1 MKKTYTELIEEIS
14 PQEIDELYEYVVL
27 TEKGMSKDEVADLI
41 DSAISAATRVKN
53 DPKKSD
59 KHKRT
64 ASSVLSKVRAI
75 KKSFEKDGSI
85 HPNAVNSLM
94 RIVAGVH
101 SGRYG
106 YMNPPN
112 PKVPQN
118 YVREEDETLQEG
130 MTSSIAKV
138 LAMGLKRKCIGLSN
152 QVESA
157 TDVGVKMNYVSK
169 QMNTV
174 AGMVLTA
181 ISVSDEKGLLSKGAI
196 LTSLLSSHEPDA
208 DLDTLFE
215 DEICYDL

>member
-1 MKKTYTELIEEIS
+1 MSKTYTELIEDISQKEIN
-14 PQEIDELYEYVVL
+14 DLYEYAL
-27 TEKGMSKDEVADLI
+27 LAEKNMSKDEVADLI
-41 DSAISAATRVKN
+41 NDAISAATRVKN

-75 KKSFEKDGSI
+75 KKTFEKDGSI

-106 YMNPPN
+106 YMNKNN

-118 YVREEDETLQEG
+118 YAREEDETLQEG
-130 MTSSIAKV
+130 MTGGIAKV
-138 LAMGLKRKCIGLSN
+138 LAMGLKRKVIAIGN

-157 TDVGVKMNYVSK
+157 TDLEKKINLLSK
-169 QMNTV
+169 QINV
-174 AGMVLTA
+174 IAGLVLTT

-196 LTSLLSSHEPDA
+196 LTSLLSSHEPDEN
-208 DLDTLFE
+208 LDELFE
-215 DEICYDL
+215 ELC

>member
-1 MKKTYTELIEEIS
+1 MSKTYTELIEDIS
-14 PQEIDELYEYVVL
+14 TQEIDELYEYALL
-27 TEKGMSKDEVADLI
+27 TEKNMSKDEVADLI
-41 DSAISAATRVKN
+41 DDAISAATRVKN

-75 KKSFEKDGSI
+75 KKTFEKDGSI

-106 YMNPPN
+106 YMNKNN

-118 YVREEDETLQEG
+118 YAREEDELNEG

-138 LAMGLKRKCIGLSN
+138 LAMGLKRKVIAIGN

-157 TDVGVKMNYVSK
+157 KDLGEKIEHLSK
-169 QMNTV
+169 QINV
-174 AGMVLTA
+174 IAGLVLTT

-196 LTSLLSSHEPDA
+196 LTSLFSSHEPDINNIEI
-208 DLDTLFE
+208 DRLFE
-215 DEICYDL
+215 DLC

>member
-1 MKKTYTELIEEIS
+1 MSKTYTELIEDISQKEIN
-14 PQEIDELYEYVVL
+14 DLYEYAL
-27 TEKGMSKDEVADLI
+27 LAEKNMSKDEVADLI
-41 DSAISAATRVKN
+41 NDAISAATRVKN

-75 KKSFEKDGSI
+75 KKTFEKDGSI

-106 YMNPPN
+106 YMNKNN

-118 YVREEDETLQEG
+118 YAREEDETLQEG
-130 MTSSIAKV
+130 MTGGIAKV
-138 LAMGLKRKCIGLSN
+138 LAMGLKRKVIAIGN

-157 TDVGVKMNYVSK
+157 TDLEKKINLLSK
-169 QMNTV
+169 QINV
-174 AGMVLTA
+174 IAGLVLTT

-196 LTSLLSSHEPDA
+196 LTSLFSQHEPDINNI

-215 DEICYDL
+215 D

>member
-1 MKKTYTELIEEIS
+1 MSKTYTELIEEIT

-27 TEKGMSKDEVADLI
+27 TEKGMSKDEVAELI
-41 DSAISAATRVKN
+41 DDAISAATKVKN

-75 KKSFEKDGSI
+75 KKTFEKDGSI
-85 HPNAVNSLM
+85 HPNAVNALM

-106 YMNPPN
+106 WMNKNN

-118 YVREEDETLQEG
+118 YAREEDELNEG

-138 LAMGLKRKCIGLSN
+138 LAMGLKRKVIAIGN

-157 TDVGVKMNYVSK
+157 TDLEKKINLLSK
-169 QMNTV
+169 QINV
-174 AGMVLTA
+174 IAGLVLTT

-196 LTSLLSSHEPDA
+196 LTSLFSQHEPDINNI

-215 DEICYDL
+215 DLC

>member
-1 MKKTYTELIEEIS
+1 MSKTYTELIEEIT

-41 DSAISAATRVKN
+41 NDAISAATRVKN

-75 KKSFEKDGSI
+75 KKTFEKDGSI

-106 YMNPPN
+106 YMNKNN

-118 YVREEDETLQEG
+118 YAREEDDALQEG
-130 MTSSIAKV
+130 MTGGIAKV
-138 LAMGLKRKCIGLSN
+138 LAMGLKRKVIAIGN

-157 TDVGVKMNYVSK
+157 TDLEKKINLLSK
-169 QMNTV
+169 QINV
-174 AGMVLTA
+174 IAGLVLTT

-196 LTSLLSSHEPDA
+196 LTSLFSSHEPDEN
-208 DLDTLFE
+208 LDTLFE
-215 DEICYDL
+215 DLC